1 MKTKCVTLLLCLLL
15 SASHVAAEQAF
26 KDINADDLKKMIDEK
41 KEIVL
46 VDARGEW
53 DYKQGHIPTARNIPS
68 NKFQEIERYLPE
80 DKNVLLV
87 FYCMSGK
94 SG

>member
-1 MKTKCVTLLLCLLL
+1 MKMKWITLLLSLLL
-15 SASHVAAEQAF
+15 SASYVAAEEF
-26 KDINADDLKKMIDEK
+26 KDITSDELKKMIDG
-41 KEIVL
+41 KEEVVL

-53 DYKQGHIPTARNIPS
+53 DYKQGHIPTAKSIPP
-68 NKFQEIERYLPE
+68 NKLSDIQKLLPE
-80 DKNVLLV
+80 DKNILLV